1 METLAV
7 LDFVAVEKF
16 LVAKDVAM
24 RMDDAFRESRRARCV
39 IELRRIVGRGVAEDR
54 IGLRTYERI
63 FVHEQETG
71 CRSAEAAGIHRI
83 RDDELR
89 ARIVESVPDRIVA
102 IQH

>member
-24 RMDDAFRESRRARCV
+24 RMDNAFRESRRARCV

-54 IGLRTYERI
+54 ICRRAYERF
-63 FVHEQETG
+63 FVHDQEPG
-71 CRSAEAAGIHRI
+71 CRSAEATGIHRI
-83 RDDELR
+83 RDDEPRTGIL
-89 ARIVESVPDRIVA
+89 ESVPDRIVA